1 MGRIRLDGR
10 NFKIPSPPL
19 AIFCVSLGPFCAP
32 PKASCPPLKNLR
44 APLKFCPCAVCASCD
59 RATLDRAKSL
69 SLEFCSKFIVKFKIT
84 SPKLAP
90 SPREIGICAVFCG
103 ANFRSCI
110 RRTRDAMSLDDASKF
125 KRLRH
130 SKRAQRNK
138 SRCKRHRTGSAA
150 IRRNA
155 GNGSVISATGA
166 ESGPSIAVLKFH
178 GPLICNFKILRNV
191 RS

>member
-1 MGRIRLDGR
+1 MKLDGQ

-19 AIFCVSLGPFCAP
+19 ASVSFGSFCAP
-32 PKASCPPLKNLR
+32 PGASCASLKNLR

-59 RATLDRAKSL
+59 RAALDRARSL
-69 SLEFCSKFIVKFKIT
+69 SLEFCSKFIAKFKII
-84 SPKLAP
+84 SLKLAS

-110 RRTRDAMSLDDASKF
+110 RRARDAMSLEDASKF

-138 SRCKRHRTGSAA
+138 EPMRKARAARRYDATQAADRLFRLPRQRADRLSRS
-150 IRRNA
+150 
-155 GNGSVISATGA
+155 
-166 ESGPSIAVLKFH
+166 
-178 GPLICNFKILRNV
+178 
-191 RS
+191 

>member
-32 PKASCPPLKNLR
+32 PKASCPPLENLL

-59 RATLDRAKSL
+59 RAALDRDKSL
-69 SLEFCSKFIVKFKIT
+69 SLEFCSKFIAKFKII
-84 SPKLAP
+84 SLKLAP
-90 SPREIGICAVFCG
+90 SPCEIEICAVFYS
-103 ANFRSCI
+103 ANFKSYI
-110 RRTRDAMSLDDASKF
+110 RRACSAMSLDDASKF
-125 KRLRH
+125 KRLQH

-138 SRCKRHRTGSAA
+138 EPIRKTRAARRYDATQIADRLFRLRRQRASRLS
-150 IRRNA
+150 
-155 GNGSVISATGA
+155 
-166 ESGPSIAVLKFH
+166 
-178 GPLICNFKILRNV
+178 